1 MEKRK
6 EVVNRHI
13 YRGLNAQRA
22 ITLAGFSKSI
32 YYYKPNGHK
41 KGKKPSG
48 KTLTVAG
55 DLIDN
60 KEVINQIKKII
71 ESDFID
77 YGYDKVT
84 YLLKEKGYIINRKKV
99 YRLMK
104 EHRLLNPKDRP
115 ATTLK
120 SYVKYSQ
127 PYPGRPFESL
137 EIDIKYIYIAGD
149 NANAFLITILDVFT
163 RKALVWDLAFSM
175 KSDRVVELFENLITN
190 YLQPY
195 DLLNEQLSVT
205 IRSDNGSQFVAKKVR
220 RFLRE
225 NQIFHE
231 FIKPATPQQNTY
243 IESFHSLVEKL
254 VCAKFEFDSLFHAR
268 QTFEKFYDTYNN
280 KRIIKKLKNLTPNRF
295 FEKFYNGEI
304 VVAYNI
310 ITKKQLIFFRK
321 QQAA

>member
-1 MEKRK
+1 MEERK
-6 EVVNRHI
+6 EIVNRYI
-13 YRGLNAQRA
+13 YKGLNAKRA
-22 ITLAGFSKSI
+22 AAFAGFSKSA
-32 YYYKPNGHK
+32 YYYKSSGNK
-41 KGKKPSG
+41 KGKKPTD
-48 KTLTVAG
+48 KTLTVKG
-55 DLIDN
+55 ELIDN
-60 KEVINQIKKII
+60 KIVIDEIKKII
-71 ESDFID
+71 KPDFID

-84 YLLKEKGYIINRKKV
+84 HLLKEEGYIINRKKV

-104 EHRLLNPKDRP
+104 KHRLLNPKDRP
-115 ATTLK
+115 STALK
-120 SYVKYSQ
+120 TYVRYSQ

-175 KSDRVVELFENLITN
+175 KSDRVIELFQRLIKE

-195 DLLNEQLSVT
+195 NLLNEQVSVT

-220 RFLRE
+220 QFLQE
-225 NQIFHE
+225 NQIFQE
-231 FIKPATPQQNTY
+231 FIKPATPQQNAY

-254 VCAKFEFDSLFHAR
+254 VCTKFEFDSLFHAR

-280 KRIIKKLKNLTPNRF
+280 KRIIKKLKNLTPSKF

-310 ITKKQLIFFRK
+310 KTKKQLIFFRK